1 MIQRPSRTGT
11 EPVNELIM
19 SWKEMA
25 RLKDTQNKI
34 PKKTHTHTLDTFSQ
48 FRLPLVPLSDLSEL
62 PVLGQHKPDQGE
74 DSAPELSSC
83 GPRSSSGESD
93 GVPVAG
99 QDGNQCHFL
108 QDRCVSM
115 THHEPLIVPPKAK
128 VTQKSSSISCLAR
141 ISFYGILSS

>member
-1 MIQRPSRTGT
+1 MIQRPSKTGT

-34 PKKTHTHTLDTFSQ
+34 PKKTHTHTLETFSQ

-115 THHEPLIVPPKAK
+115 MHHEPLIVPPKAK